1 MFLDFGNL
9 SSLTQMINNYKGTL
23 LVITHNRYLLN
34 HCFNKILHL
43 ENGELQEF
51 DGNYTEY
58 RCSILREKLKLR
70 IQNLEEQAE
79 IARTEEMVDI
89 LRTRAT
95 LMANPV
101 IGRSVNAKQT
111 QLDRLLAR
119 QIKTPFI

>member
-1 MFLDFGNL
+1 
-9 SSLTQMINNYKGTL
+9 MINNYKGTL